1 MNILFKSVF
10 IMFFGLFVV
19 SNSVAQ
25 EPETY
30 FDSLDQIDQN
40 FLQAVQIDEIEYV
53 AYLLQLGADINATD
67 EFGTN
72 ALMLADNVTM
82 LEFLIESGGEEIDV
96 NATDA
101 QGRTAWSYHRPP
113 FVFPP
118 PGSYEREVLRRAG
131 IEKSAADEVED
142 EFMQRLHS
150 SSLSSRKMDITDWE
164 TDIANI
170 RAAIERLLRDPYV
183 ISDGMRTLDVIEEV
197 SEDPHLI
204 SNHSR
209 LRRDLIRRIEP
220 PKMITY
226 PDPGEMI
233 RITTEGET
241 ERYVEALIILLRE
254 RRLEEIR

>member
-10 IMFFGLFVV
+10 IMFLGLFVV

-53 AYLLQLGADINATD
+53 AYLLQLGADINATN
-67 EFGTN
+67 EFGMN

-118 PGSYEREVLRRAG
+118 PGSYERGVLLRAG
-131 IEKSAADEVED
+131 IERNAADEAED

-150 SSLSSRKMDITDWE
+150 SSLSSWEMDITN
-164 TDIANI
+164 TNI
-170 RAAIERLLRDPYV
+170 RAAIERLLRDRDSYV
-183 ISDGMRTLDVIEEV
+183 ISDGMKILDVIEEV

-209 LRRDLIRRIEP
+209 VRGDLIKRRELLP
-220 PKMITY
+220 EMITY
-226 PDPGEMI
+226 RDSGEMTRII
-233 RITTEGET
+233 RGGEI